1 MYAWK
6 GLELSLGSKQFIQST
21 SNMPIAGVV
30 DGVDGYG
37 LRRHLNSLISYNMNF
52 GDKWRF
58 TPSVF
63 TKGTN
68 NGYQFDMNADV
79 CYKDFIY
86 GGLGY
91 RTSVGLVGR
100 LGIQIQDLLF

>member
-1 MYAWK
+1 
-6 GLELSLGSKQFIQST
+6 
-21 SNMPIAGVV
+21 
-30 DGVDGYG
+30 
-37 LRRHLNSLISYNMNF
+37 MNF

-100 LGIQIQDLLF
+100 LGIQIQDLL

>member
-37 LRRHLNSLISYNMNF
+37 LRRHLNSLISYNINF
-52 GDKWRF
+52 
-58 TPSVF
+58 V
-63 TKGTN
+63 TN
-68 NGYQFDMNADV
+68 GV
-79 CYKDFIY
+79 
-86 GGLGY
+86 LH
-91 RTSVGLVGR
+91 
-100 LGIQIQDLLF
+100 LLYLPKELITVINSI